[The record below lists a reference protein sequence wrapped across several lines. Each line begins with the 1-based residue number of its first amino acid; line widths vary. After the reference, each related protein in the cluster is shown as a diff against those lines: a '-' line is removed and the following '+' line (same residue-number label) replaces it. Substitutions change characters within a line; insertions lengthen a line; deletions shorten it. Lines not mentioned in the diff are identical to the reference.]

1 MEYTSLFIYAT
12 SLVNLYVSAD
22 FLFSNIPVL
31 RKSRMSNLHVQISFN
46 LVILND
52 NRFLFHII
60 NVVCK
65 RKRGLNLSL

>member
-1 MEYTSLFIYAT
+1 MLASFTYAT
-12 SLVNLYVSAD
+12 PLINLYLTPE
-22 FLFSNIPVL
+22 FLFSNILVL
-31 RKSRMSNLHVQISFN
+31 WKSRMSNLHVQISFN

-65 RKRGLNLSL
+65 RNVD

>member
-1 MEYTSLFIYAT
+1 MLASFTYAT
-12 SLVNLYVSAD
+12 LLINLYLSPE
-22 FLFSNIPVL
+22 FLFSNILVL
-31 RKSRMSNLHVQISFN
+31 WKSRMSNLHVQISFN

-65 RKRGLNLSL
+65 RNVD